1 MTRNGYWLSVAL
13 GGVAVILAI
22 TNAALFSNNRLQQAE
37 INGRAQFIQQSVQLE
52 GLYNEMVRALAELS
66 ARSND
71 EQLKSLLQGVGIT
84 FSVNGQGGGAT
95 GQSQPPR
102 K

>member
-52 GLYNEMVRALAELS
+52 GLFNEMVRVLVELA
-66 ARSND
+66 ARNHD
-71 EQLKSLLQGVGIT
+71 EQLKALLQGVGIT
-84 FSVNGQGGGAT
+84 YTVSGPSGAQGAPT
-95 GQSQPPR
+95 